1 MAATSTSKRK
11 NDAIEKEQSQHIE
24 EVAVPKTHGSYT
36 HVDETIARKV
46 AANVDDF
53 MTLVA
58 EADAANQ
65 RERGMPLTTAF
76 RVYPK
81 AIAWSMVLSSCLIME
96 GYDTSVVG
104 SYAAYPAFMN
114 RFGTIAKDGTHQ
126 IPPDWQNGI
135 SGARNAGEIIGL
147 QFAGFLSDRFGYRWT
162 LIFGLV
168 VLTGLIFIPFY
179 AHTLTTFLVGNLLM
193 GIPWGVFQTMTTAY
207 AAEVCPVPLRHYL
220 TCFVNLCWIIGQ
232 FIKAGVLVGFVDRRD
247 EWGYK
252 IPFALQWI
260 WPIPI
265 TIGTYLAPES
275 PWWCIRSGRKA
286 EAELSLKRLARSS
299 DFSQR
304 DVDATLALMLY
315 TDEMEKQVQSGTRY
329 RDCFKGVNLRRTE
342 IVCMIW
348 LAQTMSGTALSGLS
362 AFFYEQAGISDSN
375 AFKLSWGQS
384 ALGAVGT
391 IASWFVLDKVGR
403 KTLMFSGMCV
413 IFVLL
418 MITGCMG
425 IPKEQTTATSWAAGT
440 MVLLISATA
449 DFSIG
454 PIVYTIVSEIPS
466 TRLRAKSIILARNTY
481 NAINVAFV
489 NIISFRQLSPLA
501 WDWGAKAAFFWAG
514 TNMLFT
520 AWIWFRLPETKGR
533 TFAELDI
540 LFTNKIPA
548 RKFAKTKIETLGE
561 GTENAHMEQA
571 ERIRHP

>member
-1 MAATSTSKRK
+1 M
-11 NDAIEKEQSQHIE
+11 
-24 EVAVPKTHGSYT
+24 
-36 HVDETIARKV
+36 
-46 AANVDDF
+46 
-53 MTLVA
+53 
-58 EADAANQ
+58 
-65 RERGMPLTTAF
+65 
-76 RVYPK
+76 
-81 AIAWSMVLSSCLIME
+81 
-96 GYDTSVVG
+96 
-104 SYAAYPAFMN
+104 
-114 RFGTIAKDGTHQ
+114 
-126 IPPDWQNGI
+126 
-135 SGARNAGEIIGL
+135 
-147 QFAGFLSDRFGYRWT
+147 FAGILSDRFGYRWT
-162 LIFGLV
+162 LILGLI

-232 FIKAGVLVGFVDRRD
+232 FIKAGVLVGFVDRKD

-252 IPFALQWI
+252 IPFAIQWV

-265 TIGTYLAPES
+265 AIGIYLAPES
-275 PWWCIRSGRKA
+275 PWWYIRSGKKA
-286 EAELSLKRLARSS
+286 EAEVSLKRLARSS
-299 DFSQR
+299 GFSQR
-304 DVDATLALMLY
+304 DADAAMALMLY

-342 IVCMIW
+342 IVCMTW
-348 LAQTMSGTALSGLS
+348 LAQTMSGTALGGLS
-362 AFFYEQAGISDSN
+362 AFFYEQAGISDRD

-384 ALGAVGT
+384 ALGALGT
-391 IASWFVLDKVGR
+391 IASWFVLNKIGR

-418 MITGCMG
+418 IITGCMG

-466 TRLRAKSIILARNTY
+466 TRLRAKSIILSRNVY

-489 NIISFRQLSPLA
+489 NIVSFRQLSPLA

-514 TNMLFT
+514 TNLLFN
-520 AWIWFRLPETKGR
+520 AWIWFRMPETKGR
-533 TFAELDI
+533 TYAELDI
-540 LFTNKIPA
+540 LFTNKVPA
-548 RKFAKTKIETLGE
+548 RKFAKTKIETLGD
-561 GTENAHMEQA
+561 GTEEVQKEQA
-571 ERIRHP
+571 ERIAHA